1 LSEDGFM
8 PVTDWSARLTRPV
21 RLKDDTVLL
30 TLSDARDC
38 LLQNFSTVT
47 RNDALA
53 HAVVLLMKA
62 AEKKTRKDRAAATD
76 QVALVL
82 RGRGLR

>member
-1 LSEDGFM
+1 MSE
-8 PVTDWSARLTRPV
+8 WSARLTRPI

-38 LLQNFSTVT
+38 LLQNFSTT
-47 RNDALA
+47 TQNDALA

-62 AEKKTRKDRAAATD
+62 ADKKTRKDRAAATE
-76 QVALVL
+76 QVELVL